1 MKCLLTAAVVL
12 TLGIRYLGQGY
23 EIGVLIDDIGTCD
36 GVSIQKA
43 FERECDVRPIDFGGR
58 HLKRWDRFDLD
69 AWIDRRKEGAATLS
83 AGDWLARAGDDSRAG

>member
-1 MKCLLTAAVVL
+1 MTRAVQPPTKRLLTRAEAA
-12 TLGIRYLGQGY
+12 GY
-23 EIGVLIDDIGTCD
+23 C
-36 GVSIQKA
+36 SISEKA